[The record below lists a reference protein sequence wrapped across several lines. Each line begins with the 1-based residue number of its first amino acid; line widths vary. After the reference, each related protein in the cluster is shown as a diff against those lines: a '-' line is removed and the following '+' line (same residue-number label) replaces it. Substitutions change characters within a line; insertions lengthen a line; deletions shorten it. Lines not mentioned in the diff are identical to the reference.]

1 MDDFYFGTAD
11 KARGGF
17 PSLSKL
23 SGRPRSAVFE
33 LCQNI
38 SAPGHFHPSD
48 VGRDPEIWF

>member
-11 KARGGF
+11 RRGGF

-23 SGRPRSAVFE
+23 LVDPGQQFK

-38 SAPGHFHPSD
+38 SAPGHSD
-48 VGRDPEIWF
+48 LSDTGRDPEI